1 MTSNDNQQYI
11 TVDVS
16 KTEIGEI
23 RTEMRSGFE
32 QNKSEFKELR
42 SEIIAVRDIALIN
55 SAKIDAYRDFS
66 GIWFTVIAIV
76 VTLVG
81 IMTTL
86 APMFRDMYR
95 DAKKDKNREILRDI
109 VREEVNLAVNR
120 AMNVK

>member
-1 MTSNDNQQYI
+1 MTSNDTQQFI
-11 TVDVS
+11 ANDNS
-16 KTEIGEI
+16 KSEIGLLRNEI
-23 RTEMRSGFE
+23 LSGFA

-42 SEIIAVRDIALIN
+42 AEIQLVKDIALVN
-55 SAKIDAYRDFS
+55 STKIDAYRDFS

-95 DAKKDKNREILRDI
+95 DAKKEKNREILRDI
-109 VREEVNLAVNR
+109 VREEVNLAVNHTL
-120 AMNVK
+120 NIK

>member
-86 APMFRDMYR
+86 APMFRDMYK
-95 DAKKDKNREILRDI
+95 DAKKDKNQEALRDFI
-109 VREEVNLAVNR
+109 REEVNIAVNR
-120 AMNVK
+120 ALNVK